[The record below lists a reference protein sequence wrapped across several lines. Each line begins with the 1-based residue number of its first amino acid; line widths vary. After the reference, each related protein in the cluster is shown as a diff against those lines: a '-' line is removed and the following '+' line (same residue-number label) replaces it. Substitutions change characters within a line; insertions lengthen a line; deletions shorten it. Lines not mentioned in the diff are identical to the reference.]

1 MVEQSAGALLIST
14 ADERNEFT
22 LVSGR
27 CSTVFCAFKMQFP
40 RNEGLILTLL
50 GQELEKLPNEIWMW
64 INCNK
69 SKKAFQSYLICEMN
83 HARIIREAI
92 SEAKTNEFKQQS
104 TQ

>member
-1 MVEQSAGALLIST
+1 MLAKRVFQIRPQLEVVRLFDAMVEQSAGALLIST

-50 GQELEKLPNEIWMW
+50 GQELEKLPNEVE
-64 INCNK
+64 
-69 SKKAFQSYLICEMN
+69 FLF
-83 HARIIREAI
+83 RVII
-92 SEAKTNEFKQQS
+92 KV
-104 TQ
+104 